1 MAKAVRNYE
10 TIMDQG
16 GKQYNLK
23 RQDLLYPEL
32 SYKINGI
39 LFEVFRQLG
48 GGHREKYYQL
58 AIKEALEKEGI
69 KFKEQF
75 YVPLKFNDK
84 VVGKYFLDFLIEDK
98 LVLEL
103 KRGKI
108 VAINNIN
115 QVKQYL
121 TALNL
126 KLALVVS
133 FTHTGAKINRI
144 LNEY

>member
-1 MAKAVRNYE
+1 MEK
-10 TIMDQG
+10 G

-75 YVPLKFNDK
+75 YVSLKFNDK
-84 VVGKYFLDFLIEDK
+84 VWV
-98 LVLEL
+98 
-103 KRGKI
+103 
-108 VAINNIN
+108 NI
-115 QVKQYL
+115 
-121 TALNL
+121 
-126 KLALVVS
+126 
-133 FTHTGAKINRI
+133 F
-144 LNEY
+144 

>member
-1 MAKAVRNYE
+1 
-10 TIMDQG
+10 MDQG

>member
-1 MAKAVRNYE
+1 M
-10 TIMDQG
+10 
-16 GKQYNLK
+16 
-23 RQDLLYPEL
+23 
-32 SYKINGI
+32 
-39 LFEVFRQLG
+39 
-48 GGHREKYYQL
+48 
-58 AIKEALEKEGI
+58 
-69 KFKEQF
+69 
-75 YVPLKFNDK
+75 
-84 VVGKYFLDFLIEDK
+84 GKYFLDFLIEDK
-98 LVLEL
+98 IVLEL